1 MYRLCGTLFPVKRNP
16 KKWRKMFNRP
26 DQQWKAYAMS
36 KLAMALLATWLKSNG
51 ISAVTIDPGC
61 VRTGMADSAGLGRR
75 IRQILGG
82 VLGNLMI
89 SPVGNK
95 NNSLI

>member
-1 MYRLCGTLFPVKRNP
+1 
-16 KKWRKMFNRP
+16 MFNRP

-82 VLGNLMI
+82 VLSNLMI
-89 SPVGNK
+89 SPVENK

>member
-1 MYRLCGTLFPVKRNP
+1 
-16 KKWRKMFNRP
+16 MFNRP

-82 VLGNLMI
+82 VLSNLMI

-95 NNSLI
+95 TII